1 MALFLNTG
9 TKDRYCACIYS
20 PNYWSKELI
29 GNDYL
34 PYNSLAIYIYIS
46 TSLGLTVQSAC
57 APAYLFNGFLKP
69 CIICYKTINQTNVGR
84 VSWGHYTYVNSR
96 ERASEREREGVL
108 QVKLRGKYIHA
119 TNDMYICTKGKT
131 KWITSRLWEYSS
143 RSRVWFFIEW
153 VPCSKWKAMTGVV
166 APASLE
172 IWIAQSG
179 PSRGLA
185 VGLLLCSKKNW
196 ITYKNM

>member
-1 MALFLNTG
+1 MCPCVSFQRLPKTLHYLLQNNQSNKRWTCVVG
-9 TKDRYCACIYS
+9 T
-20 PNYWSKELI
+20 L
-29 GNDYL
+29 
-34 PYNSLAIYIYIS
+34 YI
-46 TSLGLTVQSAC
+46 C
-57 APAYLFNGFLKP
+57 K
-69 CIICYKTINQTNVGR
+69 
-84 VSWGHYTYVNSR
+84 YVNSR

-153 VPCSKWKAMTGVV
+153 VPCSKWKAVTGVV

-196 ITYKNM
+196 KTYKNM